1 LSNLNPDERWRQIE
15 EDMMKLKQ
23 LQRDEDEDAKD
34 EEFKKE
40 DLHL

>member
-1 LSNLNPDERWRQIE
+1 
-15 EDMMKLKQ
+15 MMKLKQ

-40 DLHL
+40 D